1 MSAGG
6 GRPPARSRPDFPG
19 DSGAESSVLGVR
31 FGERPPRAVCLLC
44 AFTPRPRDPS
54 QRPLTATVWAQRTSG
69 CQRLRFL
76 RPLCGPFVS
85 SWALGFFKAFA
96 PSSSLRCGFFS
107 KATPEGRQ
115 PVGFVRLLWS
125 HRSWFPAGHLP
136 WACVHVLSRRPVP
149 VVGGVLTPTGEV
161 QSGGQ
166 GVASSRRTSIPRTPT
181 GRVAGPGTTPELT
194 SRSLPRGSA
203 LLQSTCGTGNA
214 WDSDAAPAG
223 PPRGRESRPHSG
235 PSAWAGEAAAGDLSG
250 AVTPGSGVLGATP
263 QARR

>member
-6 GRPPARSRPDFPG
+6 GRPPAQSRPDFPG
-19 DSGAESSVLGVR
+19 VSGAESSVLGVR

-115 PVGFVRLLWS
+115 PVGSVRLVWS

-136 WACVHVLSRRPVP
+136 WACVHVLSPRPVP

-161 QSGGQ
+161 QSEDREWLRPTPRPFPGHPPAEWLDRAPCLSPRAVLFLGGLLFC
-166 GVASSRRTSIPRTPT
+166 
-181 GRVAGPGTTPELT
+181 RVRVGQEMRGAATQPQRDLPEDVSPVHTRGLRPGPARPQPGACP
-194 SRSLPRGSA
+194 
-203 LLQSTCGTGNA
+203 
-214 WDSDAAPAG
+214 G
-223 PPRGRESRPHSG
+223 P
-235 PSAWAGEAAAGDLSG
+235 
-250 AVTPGSGVLGATP
+250 
-263 QARR
+263 